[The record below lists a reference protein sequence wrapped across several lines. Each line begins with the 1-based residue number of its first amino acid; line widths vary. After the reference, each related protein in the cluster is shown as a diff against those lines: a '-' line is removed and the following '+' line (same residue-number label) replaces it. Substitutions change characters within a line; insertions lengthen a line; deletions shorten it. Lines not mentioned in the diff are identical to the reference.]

1 MGGGD
6 GLGVLAVTA
15 LAAGTSFD
23 TAGTSLRSCPSGRGE
38 GWRPG
43 SEGTT
48 ISQVQG
54 RPARP
59 GDATAIAVVH
69 VRSWQAASRGLV
81 PQRYLDSLDPAQ
93 HKALWD
99 TVLAESAWPRGT
111 ILVLE
116 DQALVAGFCSPVPYP
131 GPGQRSGAGG
141 RDHRYLP
148 PAPSLGDQRGQAA
161 HHRGAPDTL
170 AGAGYRQATLRV
182 LDANQRARRF
192 YQAGGW
198 RADRTVN
205 THDTRRYRRQL
216 P

>member
-1 MGGGD
+1 MAWGCWPSPPSPR
-6 GLGVLAVTA
+6 APA
-15 LAAGTSFD
+15 LTPRAL
-23 TAGTSLRSCPSGRGE
+23 SLRSCPSGRGE

-43 SEGTT
+43 SEGAT

-81 PQRYLDSLDPAQ
+81 PQRYLDSLHPAQ

-141 RDHRYLP
+141 RDHRHLP